1 MNPLKLILASASPRR
16 RRFLQELDLPH
27 RALVADI
34 DEDPKAHEEATDL
47 AARLALG
54 KATAIADRLP
64 PEDHPA
70 LIIGADTVVALNGAV
85 LGKPMDEDEAIEMLR
100 RLRRETHQVHSAL
113 ALLFVA
119 EDGAR
124 RQQIRMNT
132 TDVDMRGYS
141 NEEIVQYV
149 ASGDPLDKAGA
160 YAIQHREFDPVA
172 SLRGCAAGVMGL
184 PVADLCE
191 MLAQFGVDVN
201 VPLAPVCQRLTGLPC
216 CQEG

>member
-16 RRFLQELDLPH
+16 RRFLQELEVDH
-27 RALVADI
+27 RVLVADI
-34 DEDPKAHEEATDL
+34 DEEPQLQEDAIDL

-54 KATAIADRLP
+54 KASAVADTLPPADR
-64 PEDHPA
+64 PA
-70 LIIGADTVVALNGAV
+70 LIIGADTVVALDGHL
-85 LGKPMDEDEAIEMLR
+85 LGKPVDEDDAIEMLR
-100 RLRRETHQVHSAL
+100 RLRRATHQVHSAL
-113 ALLFVA
+113 ALVMVA

-124 RQQIRMNT
+124 SQQIRINT

-141 NEEIVQYV
+141 DEEIVQYV

-184 PVADLCE
+184 PAADLCD
-191 MLAQFGVDVN
+191 MLAEFGVAVD
-201 VPLAPVCQRLTGLPC
+201 VPLAPVCQRLTGLSC
-216 CQEG
+216 CQER

>member
-16 RRFLQELDLPH
+16 RRFLQELEVDH
-27 RALVADI
+27 RVLVADI
-34 DEDPKAHEEATDL
+34 DEEPQLQEDAIDL

-54 KATAIADRLP
+54 KASAVADKLAAQ
-64 PEDHPA
+64 DYPA
-70 LIIGADTVVALNGAV
+70 LIIGADTVVALDGHL
-85 LGKPMDEDEAIEMLR
+85 LGKPVDEDDAIEMLR
-100 RLRRETHQVHSAL
+100 RLRRATHQVHSAL
-113 ALLFVA
+113 ALVMVA

-124 RQQIRMNT
+124 SQQIRINT

-141 NEEIVQYV
+141 DEEIVQYV

-184 PVADLCE
+184 PAADLCD
-191 MLAQFGVDVN
+191 MLAEFGVAVD
-201 VPLAPVCQRLTGLPC
+201 VPLAPVCQRLTGLSC
-216 CQEG
+216 CQER

>member
-16 RRFLQELDLPH
+16 RRFLQELGLPH

-34 DEDPKAHEEATDL
+34 DEDPKAHEDATDL
-47 AARLALG
+47 AARLAVG
-54 KATAIADRLP
+54 KARVIADTLT
-64 PEDHPA
+64 PEDQPA
-70 LIIGADTVVALNGAV
+70 LIIGADTVVALKGTV
-85 LGKPMDEDEAIEMLR
+85 LGKPVDEDEAIEMLR

-141 NEEIVQYV
+141 DEEIVQYV

-184 PVADLCE
+184 PAADLCE
-191 MLAQFGVDVN
+191 MLVEFGVRIDS
-201 VPLAPVCQRLTGLPC
+201 PLPLICQRLTGMRC
-216 CQEG
+216 CQER